1 MTDEPWYVELFRHG
15 DYYRGWASALITPE
29 LTAQQVEF
37 IVDALELPAGARPD
51 GRPSGRILD
60 LCCGH
65 GRHAV
70 PLAERGFE
78 VTGLD
83 LSDYHLRLAR
93 KTAREAGVKVRWL
106 RRDMRDIPF
115 DGELDAVINMFSAFG
130 YFEDDEED
138 FKVLAAVSRAL
149 KPGGRFL
156 IDTMNREWLVRR
168 YQDTDWR
175 EHDDGL
181 ITMERRH
188 LDLLTSQNES
198 LWMLITPDGQRRT
211 HRISFRLYT
220 LTELAGM
227 LSRAGLAVRRTWGGF
242 DGREYGLNSR
252 RMIVLAEKAG

>member
-1 MTDEPWYVELFRHG
+1 
-15 DYYRGWASALITPE
+15 
-29 LTAQQVEF
+29 
-37 IVDALELPAGARPD
+37 
-51 GRPSGRILD
+51 
-60 LCCGH
+60 
-65 GRHAV
+65 
-70 PLAERGFE
+70 

-252 RMIVLAEKAG
+252 RMIVLAEKRA